1 MCKCILCLMPDMSIA
16 KTWSSLPRR
25 PPPTRVC
32 QHNNNGCRRK
42 KRTAAT
48 DHSFWIFVLVRRPVR
63 TVKAEWGV
71 AGAAKTITRQHETTS
86 TYTRFHENPITRY
99 HRGWNA
105 GDTMSRNPLS
115 VVVLSCFPRSLF
127 WISRCHAIAEDAM
140 TRGR

>member
-1 MCKCILCLMPDMSIA
+1 MSDMSIA
-16 KTWSSLPRR
+16 KTWSSLLR
-25 PPPTRVC
+25 PPPTRPEYA
-32 QHNNNGCRRK
+32 NTTTTASEEK

-48 DHSFWIFVLVRRPVR
+48 DHSFWIFVLVRRPVG